1 MKKISLVFVLL
12 FLHQIA
18 FNQQKVDFT
27 TYFESTLGKETPSY
41 QKTIEYCELLAQ
53 NSKYIN
59 LSSIGYSPQGR
70 KIPILIIDKN
80 GFSSPFLIKA
90 TGRAIVFIQ
99 ACVHAGEP
107 DGKDAGLML
116 IRDIAINSKYL
127 KWLDNISIVFMPI
140 FNVDG
145 HERFSPF
152 NRINQNGPKEMGWR
166 TTSKNYNLNRVYL
179 KADASEMKNW
189 LEMFHKWNFDFLVDC
204 HTTDG
209 ADYQYALTYSLETNG
224 TLDNDL
230 SNWIEKKYL
239 PYVDSNMTK
248 SGFLIYPY
256 IIFRNWHDPRSG
268 LRNYA
273 SSLKLL
279 NGYAAANN
287 RICLLIETHQL
298 KDYKTRVWATYEML
312 RHSLEIISK
321 NYTELINLNK
331 LADEKSKNIQ
341 ITQPIFPLNYV
352 SNGDSIMV
360 NFKGVH
366 YDILKSKF
374 TGENWFLYDSTR
386 KEDFIIPYFK
396 QLVPEK
402 TINIPLAYIIP
413 SEWTEII
420 DLLKI
425 HNVTYF
431 VMNEN
436 VALNVMSTRFS
447 NVKLSPNSF
456 EGRQMVVSF
465 DLVESPEKVVI
476 LKNSVLVPTRQI
488 SSKMIIHMFEPY
500 SGDSYF
506 QWGFF
511 NSILEQKEYA
521 ESYVMEKMMIEM
533 LENDKELQNE
543 FDYKMKNDSVFAS
556 NPRNVYNWFY
566 SKTPYWDQKLNLYPI
581 LKVVDDT
588 QFKILD
594 NSKKI
599 GIQLLKSR

>member
-599 GIQLLKSR
+599 GIKLLKSR